1 MASYEKEYYHRETDR
16 SNHRESEP
24 RRRHYNSV
32 DRKEEWGKGR
42 SYHNS
47 ESLFEQRK
55 RTRKESTFSIWPLSP
70 EYQSRLGRLSSFIEK
85 RSHSISDSEASSDL
99 SDHESVYQSFILNK
113 SSKSRKKR
121 ERSVSLSADSS
132 ASENDSSS
140 EIKNKSRRKSN
151 ELIEID
157 EKDIEKLND
166 LWVEKKVELPED
178 LLNVGPMPISVT
190 DTKLGER
197 DYGGALLAGEGSA
210 MAAYVQEGKRIPRR
224 GEIGLTSNEIQS
236 FEDVGYVMSG
246 SRHRRMNAVRIRKEN
261 QVISAEEKRALLL
274 FNQEEKAKKENK
286 IISDFRELVA
296 EQMRGKQ

>member
-1 MASYEKEYYHRETDR
+1 MASYEKDYYHRETDR
-16 SNHRESEP
+16 YNHRDSDP
-24 RRRHYNSV
+24 RR
-32 DRKEEWGKGR
+32 
-42 SYHNS
+42 
-47 ESLFEQRK
+47 RK
-55 RTRKESTFSIWPLSP
+55 RTRKESTFSIWPPSPEYPSRLERSLSP
-70 EYQSRLGRLSSFIEK
+70 EKSHSSKKKK
-85 RSHSISDSEASSDL
+85 RSHSISDSEDLSDL
-99 SDHESVYQSFILNK
+99 SDHERKKKKKKSKTKKHKKHKK
-113 SSKSRKKR
+113 SSKSRRKR
-121 ERSVSLSADSS
+121 ERSVSLSANSS
-132 ASENDSSS
+132 ASEDDSSS
-140 EIKNKSRRKSN
+140 EIISKGRRKSD

-157 EKDIEKLND
+157 EKDIEQINH

-224 GEIGLTSNEIQS
+224 GEIGLTSDEIQS